1 MIASWNRLFRFA
13 FLSALL
19 FSGIDFVYLPV
30 LSGNRPE
37 SSESGVF
44 LFLHLA
50 AFTVCLFYFWAV
62 IFNGLIALADGL
74 FRKEKRSARALFFTS
89 VASPFLLYVSYL
101 LFQGAGISKHPL
113 SKFGPAVVGSISTL
127 SFFGFTRFL
136 VSLRQ
141 WFPIEKVSR
150 KAVFAVLLALDL
162 AGVIFLYWAT
172 SHLYIRGYSYLHVTM
187 VSMIV
192 AGTLLFGCGLLK
204 LVPEG
209 KRRVPAFLT
218 LLFHLAL
225 LGGASAYAFIELD
238 ENAQNQYLLS
248 NHAVLTRRTLHVYY
262 TVKDRIRQQIYARK
276 FERIYQD
283 LERMSFAEFDD
294 SPKPAPD
301 GSIRRGSAEGMNVL
315 WIMIDT
321 LRADHVGFYGYGR
334 DTTPHFDA
342 LARRSLVF
350 KNAFSQYP
358 YTNYSVLSFWHS
370 RFFPKPDTEE
380 VPLLG
385 ESLRER
391 GYQTAWITPID
402 GVMPMSEDFQ
412 TMELLDRAEA
422 PKITERALQKLSE
435 IGDSKFLLWV
445 HYFEPHLSYDTEGE
459 VYHYYGDEKKDLYDG
474 AVRMVDRELEKL
486 FQALRDK
493 GLDRNTLIVIH
504 ADHGQEHYERGSWT
518 HAFTVY
524 NEMLHVPLLIHVP
537 GAPPGSFDAA
547 VRLVDLL
554 PTLYDLLGLD
564 SASLFEGKSLLSVV
578 NGGEEKSRLVFAR
591 RDEHF
596 EAARR
601 NDWKLIQALQSG
613 VLELYDL
620 KRDPGEKTNLV
631 ANEPETAEA
640 LEDLLKE
647 FRYLHDSWQMARKF
661 RKGVDAERLIR
672 AYEQSGGP
680 SKKKA
685 ILNYLGYSKSR
696 QALLFLVNVLRSE
709 SDESVRKLAAWKL
722 RRFPFVEAGEALEQS
737 VLKDP
742 STEVRMAALAAFFTV
757 HGTRAE
763 RLLEKL
769 LKDPETPKG
778 LKLYGKSLT
787 QERKEQANV

>member
-1 MIASWNRLFRFA
+1 MIVAWNRLFRFA
-13 FLSALL
+13 LFSALV
-19 FSGIDFVYLPV
+19 FSLIDFAYLLV
-30 LSGNRPE
+30 LSETRLQDLRTGI
-37 SSESGVF
+37 S

-50 AFTVCLFYFWAV
+50 AFVVSLFYFWAFL
-62 IFNGLIALADGL
+62 FNGLTALANGCL
-74 FRKEKRSARALFFTS
+74 RNGKKATAALFFTA

-113 SKFGPAVVGSISTL
+113 SRFGPAVVGGLSTVSL
-127 SFFGFTRFL
+127 FGFTRFL
-136 VSLRQ
+136 VSIRK
-141 WFPIEKVSR
+141 WFPLERGSR
-150 KAVFAVLLALDL
+150 KTALIILLALDL
-162 AGVIFLYWAT
+162 LGISFLYWVT
-172 SHLYIRGYSYLHVTM
+172 SHLYIRGYSYIHVTI
-187 VSMIV
+187 VSFIV
-192 AGTLLFGCGLLK
+192 TGTLLFGWGLLNLLPQRRK
-204 LVPEG
+204 
-209 KRRVPAFLT
+209 RVPAFLT

-225 LGGASAYAFIELD
+225 FGGASAYAFIELD
-238 ENAQNQYLLS
+238 ENPQNQYLLS

-283 LERMSFAEFDD
+283 LERLPFAEFND
-294 SPKPAPD
+294 SSKPTPD

-342 LARRSLVF
+342 LARQSLVF

-380 VPLLG
+380 VPLIG
-385 ESLRER
+385 ESLREK

-402 GVMPMSEDFQ
+402 GVIPMSDDFQ
-412 TMELLDRAEA
+412 EMELLDRAEA
-422 PKITERALQKLSE
+422 PKITERALERLSE
-435 IGDSKFLLWV
+435 FGDSNFLLWV

-459 VYHYYGDEKKDLYDG
+459 SYHYYGDEKKDLYDG

-486 FQALRDK
+486 FQALREK

-537 GAPPGSFDAA
+537 GALPGNFEAP

-554 PTLYDLLGLD
+554 PTLYDLFGLD

-601 NDWKLIQALQSG
+601 EDWKLIQALQSD

-620 KRDPGEKTNLV
+620 KKDPGEKINQV
-631 ANEPETAEA
+631 ADEPETANA

-647 FRYLHDSWQMARKF
+647 FRYLHDSWQIARKF
-661 RKGVDAERLIR
+661 RKGVDANRLIR

-696 QALLFLVNVLRSE
+696 EALLLLINVLRNESE
-709 SDESVRKLAAWKL
+709 ESVRKLAAWKL
-722 RRFPFVEAGEALEQS
+722 RRFPFVEAEEALEQS
-737 VLKDP
+737 VLEDP
-742 STEVRMAALAAFFTV
+742 STGVRMAALAALFTV
-757 HGTRAE
+757 HGARAE

-769 LKDPETPKG
+769 LENPETPRG
-778 LKLYGKSLT
+778 LKLYGQT
-787 QERKEQANV
+787 VARKWGMKG